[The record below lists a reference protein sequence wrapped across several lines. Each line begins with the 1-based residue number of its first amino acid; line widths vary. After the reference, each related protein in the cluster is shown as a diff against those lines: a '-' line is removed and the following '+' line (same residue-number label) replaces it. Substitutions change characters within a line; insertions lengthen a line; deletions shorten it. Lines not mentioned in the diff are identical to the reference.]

1 MRVRLDR
8 LLQSG
13 RRTGQA
19 VEDNIMK
26 IWKICLIAAQL
37 MLVACA
43 SSDGSGPPPTGD
55 DGSNAGGKSGG
66 GSSYLTY

>member
-1 MRVRLDR
+1 MLARLDR
-8 LLQSG
+8 PLQSG
-13 RRTGQA
+13 RGTGEA
-19 VEDNIMK
+19 VKDNIMK